1 MNKTISIN
9 LGGFFFHID
18 EDAYQ
23 KLSRYFDAVK
33 RSLSPDGRDEI
44 MKDIESRI
52 AELFQE
58 RLKNDK
64 QVVGLSEIEEVIS
77 IMGQPEDYKI
87 DDEKSTYQSSSSST
101 NFYYPS
107 KRLYRDKE
115 NGMLGGIAS
124 GIGHYLNIDA
134 LWIRILFIISPWIT
148 FGTSLVIYIILWILI
163 PEAKTTTQ
171 KLEMKGEP
179 INISNIEKKVKEGI
193 DEISEKIGSIDHQK
207 IANNAKNGAEQ
218 IGSILREILSS
229 FFNIFGKIIGAFL
242 VLISSFSLLGICIIG
257 IVMMFSSSMP
267 ENYILNHIQQTPFG
281 LETPLWSQGILFI
294 LVVGIPIF
302 FILILGLKLLINNL
316 KSIGNIAKYT
326 LLATWVIALGITI
339 SLGIN
344 EATQLAFEGKS
355 VQKEVIAIAPT
366 DTLKIKFKN
375 NDFYSKSIYR
385 DHDFKIT
392 QDEGDN
398 EIIYSN
404 NVSIEIKYTDEAN
417 PYILI
422 EKLANGKST
431 SQAKKRA
438 EKIKYNYKIEGN
450 TIILDNYLLTA
461 VENKFRGQEVEIY
474 LYLPK
479 GTIFQTDE
487 SYSNYDRSDYDFFDE
502 NEYDTKNPVYQ
513 VDSDKIKCLNCLES
527 ESNNDLSIEIET
539 DDTSAS
545 IYYDENGVLVKK
557 VVNKEENGVV
567 KSTEERITATKKVKL
582 DSIKKE
588 VINEMNNS
596 KKK

>member
-64 QVVGLSEIEEVIS
+64 QVVGLTEIEEVIS

-115 NGMLGGIAS
+115 NGMLGGVMA
-124 GIGHYLNIDA
+124 GLGHYLGIDT
-134 LWIRILFIISPWIT
+134 LWLRIIMVILFFG
-148 FGTSLVIYIILWILI
+148 FGTGLFVYIVLWILV
-163 PEAKTTTQ
+163 PEAVTTTQ

-179 INISNIEKKVKEGI
+179 ITISNIEKKVKEGFDDI
-193 DEISEKIGSIDHQK
+193 TSKFSNIDHEK
-207 IANNAKNGAEQ
+207 IANTAKSGATR
-218 IGSILREILSS
+218 IGSTIEEVITT
-229 FFNIFGKIIGAFL
+229 IFKVFAKIIGAFI
-242 VLISSFSLLGICIIG
+242 VFFSGMGLLAII
-257 IVMMFSSSMP
+257 ILSIIMIFSSTMP
-267 ENYILNHIQQTPFG
+267 DNYILNNIQTPIG
-281 LETPLWSQGILFI
+281 LETPLWAQGMLLLLGF
-294 LVVGIPIF
+294 GIPLF
-302 FILILGLKLLINNL
+302 FLLILGLKLIVNNL
-316 KSIGNIAKYT
+316 RSIGNYVKYS
-326 LLATWVIALGITI
+326 LLAVWLIAVGIII

-344 EATQLAFEGKS
+344 EASQLAFEGKS
-355 VQKEVIAIAPT
+355 VQKEVITIAPT

-375 NDFYSKSIYR
+375 NDFYSKSNYR
-385 DHDFKIT
+385 NHDFKIT

-404 NVSIEIKYTDEAN
+404 NVSIEVKYTDETT
-417 PYILI
+417 PYMLI

-438 EKIKYNYKIEGN
+438 EKIKYDYKIEGN

-487 SYSNYDRSDYDFFDE
+487 SFSNFDRSDYGFFDE
-502 NEYDTKNPVYQ
+502 NEYDTKNPVYR
-513 VDSDKIKCLNCLES
+513 VDADKVRCLNCLAE
-527 ESNNDLSIEIET
+527 ENRENNGIENE
-539 DDTSAS
+539 DSSAT
-545 IYYDENGVLVKK
+545 IYYDENGVL
-557 VVNKEENGVV
+557 
-567 KSTEERITATKKVKL
+567 
-582 DSIKKE
+582 IKKE
-588 VINEMNNS
+588 VKVNETDSS
-596 KKK
+596 KTKEIITIKTK

>member
-87 DDEKSTYQSSSSST
+87 DDEKTSYQSSSSSST

-115 NGMLGGIAS
+115 NGMIGGVMA
-124 GIGHYLNIDA
+124 GLGHYLGVDS
-134 LWIRILFIISPWIT
+134 LWLRILMVILFFG
-148 FGTSLVIYIILWILI
+148 FGTGLFVYIVLWILV
-163 PEAKTTTQ
+163 PEAITTTQ
-171 KLEMKGEP
+171 KLEMKGQP
-179 INISNIEKKVKEGI
+179 ITISNIEKKVKEGFDDI
-193 DEISEKIGSIDHQK
+193 TSKISSIDHEK
-207 IANNAKNGAEQ
+207 ITNTAKSGASR
-218 IGSILREILSS
+218 IGSSIEEVITT
-229 FFNIFGKIIGAFL
+229 IFKVFAKIIG
-242 VLISSFSLLGICIIG
+242 SFILFFSAIALLGIIITS
-257 IVMMFSSSMP
+257 IIMIFSSTMP
-267 ENYILNHIQQTPFG
+267 ENYILNHIQTPIG
-281 LETPLWSQGILFI
+281 LETPLWAQGILF
-294 LVVGIPIF
+294 LLGFGIPLF
-302 FILILGLKLLINNL
+302 FLFILGLKLMVNNL
-316 KSIGNIAKYT
+316 RSIGNYVKYS
-326 LLATWVIALGITI
+326 LLAVWIVAVGIII

-344 EATQLAFEGKS
+344 EASQLAFDGKS
-355 VQKEVIAIAPT
+355 VQKEVITIAPT

-385 DHDFKIT
+385 NHDFKIT

-404 NVSIEIKYTDEAN
+404 NVSIEIKETDAAA
-417 PYILI
+417 PYMLI

-438 EKIKYNYKIEGN
+438 EKIKYEYKIEGN

-487 SYSNYDRSDYDFFDE
+487 SFSNFDRSDYGFFDE
-502 NEYDTKNPVYQ
+502 NEYDTKNPVYR
-513 VDSDKIKCLNCLES
+513 VDADKVRCLNCLAE
-527 ESNNDLSIEIET
+527 ENRENNGIENE
-539 DDTSAS
+539 DSSAT
-545 IYYDENGVLVKK
+545 IYYDENGVL
-557 VVNKEENGVV
+557 
-567 KSTEERITATKKVKL
+567 
-582 DSIKKE
+582 IKKE
-588 VINEMNNS
+588 VKVNETDSS
-596 KKK
+596 KTKEIITIKTK

>member
-33 RSLSPDGRDEI
+33 RSLSADGRDEI

-64 QVVGLSEIEEVIS
+64 QVVGLTEIEEVIT

-115 NGMLGGIAS
+115 NGMLGGVMA
-124 GIGHYLNIDA
+124 GLGHYLGIDT
-134 LWIRILFIISPWIT
+134 LWLRIIMVILFFG
-148 FGTSLVIYIILWILI
+148 FGTGLFVYIVLWILV
-163 PEAKTTTQ
+163 PEAVTTTQ

-179 INISNIEKKVKEGI
+179 ITISNIEKKVKEGFDDITSKFSNI
-193 DEISEKIGSIDHQK
+193 DHEKITNSAKSGATKIGS
-207 IANNAKNGAEQ
+207 
-218 IGSILREILSS
+218 SIEEVITT
-229 FFNIFGKIIGAFL
+229 IFKVFAKIIGAFI
-242 VLISSFSLLGICIIG
+242 VFFSGIGLLGIIITS
-257 IVMMFSSSMP
+257 IIMIFSSTMP
-267 ENYILNHIQQTPFG
+267 DNYILNNIQTPIG
-281 LETPLWSQGILFI
+281 LETPLWAQGMLLLLGF
-294 LVVGIPIF
+294 GIPLF
-302 FILILGLKLLINNL
+302 FLLILGLKLMVNNL
-316 KSIGNIAKYT
+316 RSIGNYVKYS
-326 LLATWVIALGITI
+326 LLAVWLIAVGIII

-344 EATQLAFEGKS
+344 EASQLAFEGKS
-355 VQKEVIAIAPT
+355 VQKEVITIAPT

-375 NDFYSKSIYR
+375 NDFYSKSNYR
-385 DHDFKIT
+385 HHDFKIT

-404 NVSIEIKYTDEAN
+404 NVSIEIKYTDEAT
-417 PYILI
+417 PYMLI

-450 TIILDNYLLTA
+450 TIVLDNYLLTA

-502 NEYDTKNPVYQ
+502 SEYDTKNPVYR
-513 VDSDKIKCLNCLES
+513 VDSDKIKCLNCLAEENS
-527 ESNNDLSIEIET
+527 EST
-539 DDTSAS
+539 DSSST
-545 IYYDENGVLVKK
+545 IYYDDNGDL
-557 VVNKEENGVV
+557 
-567 KSTEERITATKKVKL
+567 
-582 DSIKKE
+582 IKKE
-588 VINEMNNS
+588 VKINETDS
-596 KKK
+596 TKTKEIITIKTK

>member
-58 RLKNDK
+58 RIQNEK
-64 QVVGLSEIEEVIS
+64 QVIGLAEIDTVIG

-87 DDEKSTYQSSSSST
+87 DDEKSTYQSSSSSST

-115 NGMLGGIAS
+115 NGMLGGVMA
-124 GIGHYLNIDA
+124 GLGHYLGIDT
-134 LWIRILFIISPWIT
+134 LWLRIIMVILFFG
-148 FGTSLVIYIILWILI
+148 FGTGLFVYIVLWILV
-163 PEAKTTTQ
+163 PEAVTTTQ

-179 INISNIEKKVKEGI
+179 ITISNIEKKVKEGFDDI
-193 DEISEKIGSIDHQK
+193 TSKFSNIDHEK
-207 IANNAKNGAEQ
+207 IANTAKSGATR
-218 IGSILREILSS
+218 IGSTIEEVITT
-229 FFNIFGKIIGAFL
+229 IFKVFAKIIGAFI
-242 VLISSFSLLGICIIG
+242 VFFSGMGLLAII
-257 IVMMFSSSMP
+257 ILSIIMIFSSTMP
-267 ENYILNHIQQTPFG
+267 DNYILNNIQTPIG
-281 LETPLWSQGILFI
+281 LETPLWAQGMLLLLGF
-294 LVVGIPIF
+294 GIPLF
-302 FILILGLKLLINNL
+302 FLLILGLKLIVNNL
-316 KSIGNIAKYT
+316 RSIGNYVKYS
-326 LLATWVIALGITI
+326 LLAVWLIAVGIII

-344 EATQLAFEGKS
+344 EASQLAFDGKS
-355 VQKEVIAIAPT
+355 VQKEVITIAPT

-375 NDFYSKSIYR
+375 NDFYSKSNYR
-385 DHDFKIT
+385 HHDFKIT

-404 NVSIEIKYTDEAN
+404 NVSIEIKYTDEAT
-417 PYILI
+417 PYMLI

-431 SQAKKRA
+431 LQAKKRA

-450 TIILDNYLLTA
+450 TIVFDNYLLTA

-502 NEYDTKNPVYQ
+502 NEYDTKNPVYR
-513 VDSDKIKCLNCLES
+513 VDSDKIRCLNCLES
-527 ESNNDLSIEIET
+527 DSNNDLSIEIET

-588 VINEMNNS
+588 VLNEINNS

>member
-33 RSLSPDGRDEI
+33 RSLSADGRDEI

-64 QVVGLSEIEEVIS
+64 QVVGLTEIEEVIS

-87 DDEKSTYQSSSSST
+87 DDEKSTYQSSSSSST

-115 NGMLGGIAS
+115 NGMLGGVMA
-124 GIGHYLNIDA
+124 GLGHYLGIDT
-134 LWIRILFIISPWIT
+134 LWLRIIMVILFFG
-148 FGTSLVIYIILWILI
+148 FGTGLFVYIVLWILV
-163 PEAKTTTQ
+163 PEAVTTTQ

-179 INISNIEKKVKEGI
+179 ITISNIEKKVKEGFDDI
-193 DEISEKIGSIDHQK
+193 TSKFSNIDHEK
-207 IANNAKNGAEQ
+207 IANTAKSGATR
-218 IGSILREILSS
+218 IGSTIEEVITT
-229 FFNIFGKIIGAFL
+229 IFKVFAKIIGAFI
-242 VLISSFSLLGICIIG
+242 VFFSGMGLLGIIITS
-257 IVMMFSSSMP
+257 IIMIFSSTMP
-267 ENYILNHIQQTPFG
+267 DNYILNNIQTPIG
-281 LETPLWSQGILFI
+281 LETPLWAQGMLLLLGF
-294 LVVGIPIF
+294 GIPLF
-302 FILILGLKLLINNL
+302 FLLILGLKLIVNNL
-316 KSIGNIAKYT
+316 RSIGNYVKYS
-326 LLATWVIALGITI
+326 LLAVWLIAVGIII

-344 EATQLAFEGKS
+344 EASQLAFDGKS

-375 NDFYSKSIYR
+375 NDFYSKSNYR
-385 DHDFKIT
+385 HHDFKIT

-404 NVSIEIKYTDEAN
+404 NVSIEIKYTDEAT
-417 PYILI
+417 PYMLI

-450 TIILDNYLLTA
+450 TIVLDNYLLTA

-502 NEYDTKNPVYQ
+502 SEYDTKNPVYQ
-513 VDSDKIKCLNCLES
+513 VDSDKIRCLNCLES

-582 DSIKKE
+582 DSIK
-588 VINEMNNS
+588 
-596 KKK
+596 

>member
-87 DDEKSTYQSSSSST
+87 DDEKTSYQSSSSSST

-115 NGMLGGIAS
+115 NGMIGGVMA
-124 GIGHYLNIDA
+124 GLGHYLGVDS
-134 LWIRILFIISPWIT
+134 LWLRILMVILFFG
-148 FGTSLVIYIILWILI
+148 FGTGLFVYIVLWILV
-163 PEAKTTTQ
+163 PEAITTTQ
-171 KLEMKGEP
+171 KLEMKGQP
-179 INISNIEKKVKEGI
+179 ITISNIEKKVKEGFDDI
-193 DEISEKIGSIDHQK
+193 TSKISSIDHEK
-207 IANNAKNGAEQ
+207 ITNSAKSGASR
-218 IGSILREILSS
+218 IGSSIEEVITT
-229 FFNIFGKIIGAFL
+229 IFKVFAKIIG
-242 VLISSFSLLGICIIG
+242 SFILFFSAIALLGIVITSIIM
-257 IVMMFSSSMP
+257 IFSSTMP
-267 ENYILNHIQQTPFG
+267 ENYILNHIQTPIG
-281 LETPLWSQGILFI
+281 LETPLWAQGILF
-294 LVVGIPIF
+294 LLGFGIPLF
-302 FILILGLKLLINNL
+302 FLFILGLKLMVNNL
-316 KSIGNIAKYT
+316 RSIGNYVKYS
-326 LLATWVIALGITI
+326 LLAVWIIAVGIII

-344 EATQLAFEGKS
+344 EASQLAFDGKS
-355 VQKEVIAIAPT
+355 VQKEVITIAPT

-385 DHDFKIT
+385 NHDFKIT

-404 NVSIEIKYTDEAN
+404 NVSIEIKETDAAA
-417 PYILI
+417 PYMLI

-438 EKIKYNYKIEGN
+438 EKIKYEYKIEGN

-487 SYSNYDRSDYDFFDE
+487 SFSNFDRSDYGFFDE
-502 NEYDTKNPVYQ
+502 NEYDTKNPVYR
-513 VDSDKIKCLNCLES
+513 VDADKVRCLNCLAE
-527 ESNNDLSIEIET
+527 ENRENNGIENE
-539 DDTSAS
+539 DSSAT
-545 IYYDENGVLVKK
+545 IYYDENGVL
-557 VVNKEENGVV
+557 
-567 KSTEERITATKKVKL
+567 
-582 DSIKKE
+582 IKKE
-588 VINEMNNS
+588 VKVNETDSS
-596 KKK
+596 KTKEIITIKTK

>member
-9 LGGFFFHID
+9 LGGYFFHID

-87 DDEKSTYQSSSSST
+87 DDEKTSYQSSSTSST

-115 NGMLGGIAS
+115 NGMIGGVMA
-124 GIGHYLNIDA
+124 GLGHYLGIDS
-134 LWIRILFIISPWIT
+134 LWLRILMVILFFG
-148 FGTSLVIYIILWILI
+148 FGTGLFVYIVLWILV
-163 PEAKTTTQ
+163 PEAVTTTQ
-171 KLEMKGEP
+171 KLEMKGQP
-179 INISNIEKKVKEGI
+179 ITISNIEKKVKEGFDDI
-193 DEISEKIGSIDHQK
+193 TSKISSIDHEK
-207 IANNAKNGAEQ
+207 ITNSAKSGASR
-218 IGSILREILSS
+218 IGSSIEEVITT
-229 FFNIFGKIIGAFL
+229 IFKVFAKIIG
-242 VLISSFSLLGICIIG
+242 SFILFFSAIALLGVIITS
-257 IVMMFSSSMP
+257 IIMIFSSTMP
-267 ENYILNHIQQTPFG
+267 ENYILNHIQTPIG
-281 LETPLWSQGILFI
+281 LETPLWAQGILF
-294 LVVGIPIF
+294 LLGFGIPLF
-302 FILILGLKLLINNL
+302 FLFILGLKLMVNNL
-316 KSIGNIAKYT
+316 RSIGNYVKYS
-326 LLATWVIALGITI
+326 LLAVWIIAIGIII

-355 VQKEVIAIAPT
+355 VQKEVIVIAPT

-375 NDFYSKSIYR
+375 NDFYSKSNYR
-385 DHDFKIT
+385 NHDFKIT

-404 NVSIEIKYTDEAN
+404 NVSIEVKYTDETT
-417 PYILI
+417 PYMLI

-438 EKIKYNYKIEGN
+438 EKIKYEYKIEGN

-487 SYSNYDRSDYDFFDE
+487 SFNNFDSSRYEFFNIDE
-502 NEYDTKNPVYQ
+502 YNTKNPVFR
-513 VDSDKIKCLNCLES
+513 VDADKVRCLNCLAE
-527 ESNNDLSIEIET
+527 ENRENNEIENG
-539 DDTSAS
+539 DSSAT
-545 IYYDENGVLVKK
+545 IYYDDNGVL
-557 VVNKEENGVV
+557 
-567 KSTEERITATKKVKL
+567 
-582 DSIKKE
+582 IKKE
-588 VINEMNNS
+588 VKVNS
-596 KKK
+596 SDSSKTKEIITIKAK

>member
-64 QVVGLSEIEEVIS
+64 QVVGLTEIEEVIS

-115 NGMLGGIAS
+115 NGMLGGVMA
-124 GIGHYLNIDA
+124 GLGHYLGIDA
-134 LWIRILFIISPWIT
+134 LWLRIIMVILFFG
-148 FGTSLVIYIILWILI
+148 FGTGLFVYIVLWII
-163 PEAKTTTQ
+163 VPEAITTTQ

-179 INISNIEKKVKEGI
+179 ITISNIEKKVKEGFDDITSKFSNI
-193 DEISEKIGSIDHQK
+193 DHEKIANSAKSGVTKIGSTIEEVIK
-207 IANNAKNGAEQ
+207 T
-218 IGSILREILSS
+218 
-229 FFNIFGKIIGAFL
+229 IFKVFSKIIGAF
-242 VLISSFSLLGICIIG
+242 IIFFSGISLLAILIASIIFL
-257 IVMMFSSSMP
+257 FSSTMP
-267 ENYILNHIQQTPFG
+267 DNYILNHIDTPIG
-281 LETPLWSQGILFI
+281 LETPLWAQGFLLLLGF
-294 LVVGIPIF
+294 GIPLF
-302 FILILGLKLLINNL
+302 FLLILGLKLMVNNL
-316 KSIGNIAKYT
+316 RSIGNYVKYS
-326 LLATWVIALGITI
+326 LLAVWLIAVGIII

-344 EATQLAFEGKS
+344 EAAQLAFEGKS
-355 VQKEVIAIAPT
+355 IQKEVIAIAQT

-375 NDFYSKSIYR
+375 NDFYSKNLIKR
-385 DHDFKIT
+385 DFKIT
-392 QDEGDN
+392 QDEADN
-398 EIIYSN
+398 ETIYSN
-404 NVSIEIKYTDEAN
+404 NVSIEIKYTDEA
-417 PYILI
+417 ISHMVI
-422 EKLANGKST
+422 EKLAKGKST

-450 TIILDNYLLTA
+450 TIVLDNYLLTA
-461 VENKFRGQEVEIY
+461 VENKFRGQEVVIY

-479 GTIFQTDE
+479 GTIFQTEE
-487 SYSNYDRSDYDFFDE
+487 SYSNYDRSDYDFFDT

-513 VDSDKIKCLNCLES
+513 VDSDKIRCLNCLES
-527 ESNNDLSIEIET
+527 ESNDELSIEIET

-557 VVNKEENGVV
+557 VVNKDGNGIV
-567 KSTEERITATKKVKL
+567 KSTEERVTSSKQVKL

-588 VINEMNNS
+588 VFNEINNS

>member
-87 DDEKSTYQSSSSST
+87 DDEKTSYQSSSSSST

-115 NGMLGGIAS
+115 NGMIGGVMA
-124 GIGHYLNIDA
+124 GLGHYLGVDS
-134 LWIRILFIISPWIT
+134 LWLRILMVILFFG
-148 FGTSLVIYIILWILI
+148 FGTGLFVYIVLWILV
-163 PEAKTTTQ
+163 PEAITTTQ
-171 KLEMKGEP
+171 KLEMKGQP
-179 INISNIEKKVKEGI
+179 ITISNIEKKVKEGFDDI
-193 DEISEKIGSIDHQK
+193 TSKISSIDHEK
-207 IANNAKNGAEQ
+207 ITNSAKSGASR
-218 IGSILREILSS
+218 IGSSIEEVITT
-229 FFNIFGKIIGAFL
+229 IFKVFAKIIG
-242 VLISSFSLLGICIIG
+242 SFILFFSAIALLGIVITSIIM
-257 IVMMFSSSMP
+257 IFSSTMP
-267 ENYILNHIQQTPFG
+267 ENYILNHIQTPIG
-281 LETPLWSQGILFI
+281 LETPLWAQGILF
-294 LVVGIPIF
+294 LLGFGIPLF
-302 FILILGLKLLINNL
+302 FLFILGLKLMVNNL
-316 KSIGNIAKYT
+316 RSIGNYVKYS
-326 LLATWVIALGITI
+326 LLAVWIVAVGIII

-344 EATQLAFEGKS
+344 EASQLAFDGKS
-355 VQKEVIAIAPT
+355 VQKEVITIAPT

-385 DHDFKIT
+385 NHDFKIT

-404 NVSIEIKYTDEAN
+404 NVSIEIKETDAAA
-417 PYILI
+417 PYMLI

-438 EKIKYNYKIEGN
+438 EKIKYEYKIEGN

-487 SYSNYDRSDYDFFDE
+487 SFSNFDRSDYGFFDE
-502 NEYDTKNPVYQ
+502 NEYDTKNPVYR
-513 VDSDKIKCLNCLES
+513 VDADKVRCLNCLAE
-527 ESNNDLSIEIET
+527 ENRENNGIENE
-539 DDTSAS
+539 DSSAT
-545 IYYDENGVLVKK
+545 IYYDENGVL
-557 VVNKEENGVV
+557 
-567 KSTEERITATKKVKL
+567 
-582 DSIKKE
+582 IKKE
-588 VINEMNNS
+588 VKVNETDSS
-596 KKK
+596 KTKEIITIKTK

>member
-33 RSLSPDGRDEI
+33 RSLSADGRDEI

-64 QVVGLSEIEEVIS
+64 QVVGLTEIEEVIS

-115 NGMLGGIAS
+115 NGMLGGVMA
-124 GIGHYLNIDA
+124 GLGHYLGIDT
-134 LWIRILFIISPWIT
+134 LWLRIIMVILFFG
-148 FGTSLVIYIILWILI
+148 FGTGLFVYIVLWILV
-163 PEAKTTTQ
+163 PEAVTTTQ

-179 INISNIEKKVKEGI
+179 ITISNIEKKVKEGFDDI
-193 DEISEKIGSIDHQK
+193 TSKFSNIDHEK
-207 IANNAKNGAEQ
+207 IANTAKSGATR
-218 IGSILREILSS
+218 IGSTIEEVITT
-229 FFNIFGKIIGAFL
+229 IFKVFAKIIGTFI
-242 VLISSFSLLGICIIG
+242 VFISGFTLLFVVIIS
-257 IVMMFSSSMP
+257 IIMLFSSTMP
-267 ENYILNHIQQTPFG
+267 EHYILNNIQTPIG
-281 LETPLWSQGILFI
+281 LETPLWAQGL
-294 LVVGIPIF
+294 LLLLGAGIPLF
-302 FILILGLKLLINNL
+302 FFLILGLKLIVNNL
-316 KSIGNIAKYT
+316 KSLGNYLKYS
-326 LLATWVIALGITI
+326 LLAVWIIIIGIIASII
-339 SLGIN
+339 IN
-344 EATQLAFEGKS
+344 EASQLAFDGKS
-355 VQKEVIAIAPT
+355 VQKEMIAIAPT

-375 NDFYSKSIYR
+375 NDFYSKNNYR
-385 DHDFKIT
+385 HHDFKIT

-404 NVSIEIKYTDEAN
+404 NVSIEIKYTDEAT
-417 PYILI
+417 PYMLI

-450 TIILDNYLLTA
+450 TIVLDNYLLTA

-513 VDSDKIKCLNCLES
+513 VDSDKIRCLNCLES
-527 ESNNDLSIEIET
+527 ESNDELSIKIET

-567 KSTEERITATKKVKL
+567 KSTEEKITATKKVKL

-588 VINEMNNS
+588 VINEINNS
-596 KKK
+596 KK

>member
-58 RLKNDK
+58 RIQNEK
-64 QVVGLSEIEEVIS
+64 QVIGLVEIDTVIG

-87 DDEKSTYQSSSSST
+87 DDEKSTYQSSSSSST

-115 NGMLGGIAS
+115 NGMLGGVMA
-124 GIGHYLNIDA
+124 GLGHYLGIDT
-134 LWIRILFIISPWIT
+134 LWLRIIMVILFFG
-148 FGTSLVIYIILWILI
+148 FGTGLFVYIVLWILV
-163 PEAKTTTQ
+163 PEAVTTTQ

-179 INISNIEKKVKEGI
+179 ITISNIEKKVKEGFDDI
-193 DEISEKIGSIDHQK
+193 TSKFSNIDHEK
-207 IANNAKNGAEQ
+207 IANTAKSGATR
-218 IGSILREILSS
+218 IGSTIEEVITT
-229 FFNIFGKIIGAFL
+229 IFKVFAKIIGAFI
-242 VLISSFSLLGICIIG
+242 VFFSGMGLLAII
-257 IVMMFSSSMP
+257 ITSIIMIFSSTMP
-267 ENYILNHIQQTPFG
+267 DNYILNNIQTPIG
-281 LETPLWSQGILFI
+281 LETPLWAQGMLLLLGF
-294 LVVGIPIF
+294 GIPLF
-302 FILILGLKLLINNL
+302 FLLILGLKLIVNNL
-316 KSIGNIAKYT
+316 RSIGNYVKYS
-326 LLATWVIALGITI
+326 LLAVWLIAVGIII

-344 EATQLAFEGKS
+344 EASQLAFEGKS

-375 NDFYSKSIYR
+375 NDFYSKSNYR
-385 DHDFKIT
+385 NHDFKIT

-404 NVSIEIKYTDEAN
+404 NVSIEIKYTDEAT
-417 PYILI
+417 PYMLI

-450 TIILDNYLLTA
+450 TIVLDNYLLTA

-502 NEYDTKNPVYQ
+502 NEYDTKNPVYR
-513 VDSDKIKCLNCLES
+513 VDSDKIRCLNCLES
-527 ESNNDLSIEIET
+527 DSNNDLSIEIET

-588 VINEMNNS
+588 VLNEINNS

>member
-58 RLKNDK
+58 RIQNEK
-64 QVVGLSEIEEVIS
+64 QVIGLVEIDTVIG

-87 DDEKSTYQSSSSST
+87 DDEKSTYQSSSSSST

-115 NGMLGGIAS
+115 NGMLGGVMA
-124 GIGHYLNIDA
+124 GLGHYLGIDT
-134 LWIRILFIISPWIT
+134 LWLRIIMVILFFG
-148 FGTSLVIYIILWILI
+148 FGTGLFVYIVLWILV
-163 PEAKTTTQ
+163 PEAVTTTQ

-179 INISNIEKKVKEGI
+179 ITISNIEKKVKEGFDDI
-193 DEISEKIGSIDHQK
+193 TSKFSNIDHEK
-207 IANNAKNGAEQ
+207 IANTAKSGATR
-218 IGSILREILSS
+218 IGSTIEEVITT
-229 FFNIFGKIIGAFL
+229 IFKVFAKIIGAFI
-242 VLISSFSLLGICIIG
+242 VFFSGIGLLAII
-257 IVMMFSSSMP
+257 ITSIIMIFSSTMP
-267 ENYILNHIQQTPFG
+267 DNYILNNIQTPIG
-281 LETPLWSQGILFI
+281 LETPLWAQGMLLLLGF
-294 LVVGIPIF
+294 GIPLF
-302 FILILGLKLLINNL
+302 FLLILGLKLMVNNL
-316 KSIGNIAKYT
+316 RSIGNYVKYS
-326 LLATWVIALGITI
+326 LLAVWLIAVGIII

-344 EATQLAFEGKS
+344 EASQLAFEGKS
-355 VQKEVIAIAPT
+355 VQKEMITIAPT

-375 NDFYSKSIYR
+375 NDFYSKSNYR
-385 DHDFKIT
+385 NHDFKIT

-404 NVSIEIKYTDEAN
+404 NISIEIKYTDEAT
-417 PYILI
+417 PYMLI

-450 TIILDNYLLTA
+450 TIVLDNYLLTA

-502 NEYDTKNPVYQ
+502 NEYDTKNPVYR
-513 VDSDKIKCLNCLES
+513 VDSDKIRCLNCLES

-557 VVNKEENGVV
+557 VINKEENGLV

-588 VINEMNNS
+588 VLNEINNS

>member
-87 DDEKSTYQSSSSST
+87 DDEKTSYQSSSSSST

-115 NGMLGGIAS
+115 NGMIGGVMA
-124 GIGHYLNIDA
+124 GLGHYLGVDS
-134 LWIRILFIISPWIT
+134 LWLRILMVILFFG
-148 FGTSLVIYIILWILI
+148 FGTGLFVYIVLWILV
-163 PEAKTTTQ
+163 PEAITTTQ
-171 KLEMKGEP
+171 KLEMKGQP
-179 INISNIEKKVKEGI
+179 ITISNIEKKVKEGFDDI
-193 DEISEKIGSIDHQK
+193 TSKISSIDHEK
-207 IANNAKNGAEQ
+207 ITNTAKSGASR
-218 IGSILREILSS
+218 IGSSIEEVITT
-229 FFNIFGKIIGAFL
+229 IFKVFAKIIG
-242 VLISSFSLLGICIIG
+242 SFILFFSAIALLGIVITSIIM
-257 IVMMFSSSMP
+257 IFSSTMP
-267 ENYILNHIQQTPFG
+267 ENYILNHIQTPIG
-281 LETPLWSQGILFI
+281 LETPLWAQGILF
-294 LVVGIPIF
+294 LLGFGIPLF
-302 FILILGLKLLINNL
+302 FLFILGLKLMVNNL
-316 KSIGNIAKYT
+316 RSIGNYIKYS
-326 LLATWVIALGITI
+326 LLAVWIVAVGIII

-344 EATQLAFEGKS
+344 EASQLAFDGKS

-385 DHDFKIT
+385 NHDFKIT

-404 NVSIEIKYTDEAN
+404 NVSIEIKETDAAA
-417 PYILI
+417 PYMLI

-438 EKIKYNYKIEGN
+438 EKIKYEYKIEGN

-487 SYSNYDRSDYDFFDE
+487 SFSNFDRSDYGFFDE
-502 NEYDTKNPVYQ
+502 NEYDTKNPVYR
-513 VDSDKIKCLNCLES
+513 VDADKVRCLNCLAE
-527 ESNNDLSIEIET
+527 ENRENNGIENE
-539 DDTSAS
+539 DSSAT
-545 IYYDENGVLVKK
+545 IYYDENGVL
-557 VVNKEENGVV
+557 
-567 KSTEERITATKKVKL
+567 
-582 DSIKKE
+582 IKKE
-588 VINEMNNS
+588 VKVNETDSS
-596 KKK
+596 KTKEIITIKTK

>member
-87 DDEKSTYQSSSSST
+87 DDEKTSYQSSSSSST

-115 NGMLGGIAS
+115 NGMIGGVMA
-124 GIGHYLNIDA
+124 GLGHYLGVDS
-134 LWIRILFIISPWIT
+134 LWLRILMVILFFG
-148 FGTSLVIYIILWILI
+148 FGTGLFVYIVLWILV
-163 PEAKTTTQ
+163 PEAITTTQ
-171 KLEMKGEP
+171 KLEMKGQP
-179 INISNIEKKVKEGI
+179 ITISNIEKKVKEGFDDI
-193 DEISEKIGSIDHQK
+193 TSKISSIDHEK
-207 IANNAKNGAEQ
+207 ITNSAKSGASR
-218 IGSILREILSS
+218 IGSSIEEVITT
-229 FFNIFGKIIGAFL
+229 IFKVFAKIIG
-242 VLISSFSLLGICIIG
+242 SFILFFSAIALLGIVITSIIM
-257 IVMMFSSSMP
+257 IFSSTMP
-267 ENYILNHIQQTPFG
+267 ENYILNHIQTPIG
-281 LETPLWSQGILFI
+281 LETPLWAQGILF
-294 LVVGIPIF
+294 LLGFGIPLF
-302 FILILGLKLLINNL
+302 FLFILGLKLMVNNL
-316 KSIGNIAKYT
+316 RSIGNYVKYS
-326 LLATWVIALGITI
+326 LLAVWIVAVGIII

-344 EATQLAFEGKS
+344 EASQLAFDGKS
-355 VQKEVIAIAPT
+355 VQKEVITIAPT

-385 DHDFKIT
+385 NHDFKIT

-404 NVSIEIKYTDEAN
+404 NVSIEIKETDAAA
-417 PYILI
+417 PYMLI

-438 EKIKYNYKIEGN
+438 EKIKYEYKIEGN

-487 SYSNYDRSDYDFFDE
+487 SFSNFDRSDYGFFDE
-502 NEYDTKNPVYQ
+502 NEYDTKNPVYR
-513 VDSDKIKCLNCLES
+513 VDADKVRCLNCLAE
-527 ESNNDLSIEIET
+527 ENRENNGIENE
-539 DDTSAS
+539 DSSAT
-545 IYYDENGVLVKK
+545 IYYDDNGVL
-557 VVNKEENGVV
+557 
-567 KSTEERITATKKVKL
+567 
-582 DSIKKE
+582 IKKE
-588 VINEMNNS
+588 VKVNETDSS
-596 KKK
+596 KTKEIITIKTK

>member
-33 RSLSPDGRDEI
+33 RSLSADGRDEI

-58 RLKNDK
+58 RLKSDK
-64 QVVGLSEIEEVIS
+64 QVVGLTEIEEVIS

-87 DDEKSTYQSSSSST
+87 DDEKTSYQSSSSST

-115 NGMLGGIAS
+115 NGMLGGVMA
-124 GIGHYLNIDA
+124 GLGHYLGIDT
-134 LWIRILFIISPWIT
+134 LWLRIIMVILFFG
-148 FGTSLVIYIILWILI
+148 FGTGLFVYIVLWILV
-163 PEAKTTTQ
+163 PEAITTTQ

-179 INISNIEKKVKEGI
+179 ITISNIEKKVKEGFDDITSKFSNI
-193 DEISEKIGSIDHQK
+193 DHEKIANSAKSGVTKIGSTIEEVIK
-207 IANNAKNGAEQ
+207 T
-218 IGSILREILSS
+218 
-229 FFNIFGKIIGAFL
+229 IFKVFSKIIGAF
-242 VLISSFSLLGICIIG
+242 IIFFSGISLLAILIASIIFL
-257 IVMMFSSSMP
+257 FSSTMP
-267 ENYILNHIQQTPFG
+267 DNYILNHIDTPIG
-281 LETPLWSQGILFI
+281 LETPLWAQGFLLL
-294 LVVGIPIF
+294 LVLGIPLF
-302 FILILGLKLLINNL
+302 FLLILGLKLMVNNL
-316 KSIGNIAKYT
+316 RSIGNYVKYS
-326 LLATWVIALGITI
+326 LLAVWLIAVGIII

-344 EATQLAFEGKS
+344 EAAQLAFEGKS
-355 VQKEVIAIAPT
+355 IQKEVIAIAPT

-375 NDFYSKSIYR
+375 NDFYSKSIHR

-404 NVSIEIKYTDEAN
+404 NVSIEIKYTDEAT
-417 PYILI
+417 PYMLI

-450 TIILDNYLLTA
+450 TIVLDNYLLTA

-479 GTIFQTDE
+479 GTRFQTDE

-502 NEYDTKNPVYQ
+502 NEFDTKNPVFQ
-513 VDSDKIKCLNCLES
+513 VDSDKIKCLNCSES
-527 ESNNDLSIEIET
+527 ESNNDLSMKV
-539 DDTSAS
+539 DTGDNSAT

-557 VVNKEENGVV
+557 VINIEEKGLVNREGGK
-567 KSTEERITATKKVKL
+567 IKVKL
-582 DSIKKE
+582 DSVKEQIIKE
-588 VINEMNNS
+588 INNS
-596 KKK
+596 KK

>member
-33 RSLSPDGRDEI
+33 RSLSADGRDEI

-58 RLKNDK
+58 RLKSDK
-64 QVVGLSEIEEVIS
+64 QVVGLTEIEEVIS

-87 DDEKSTYQSSSSST
+87 DDEKSTYQSSSSSST

-115 NGMLGGIAS
+115 NGMLGGVMA
-124 GIGHYLNIDA
+124 GLGHYLGMDA
-134 LWIRILFIISPWIT
+134 LWLRIIMVILFFG
-148 FGTSLVIYIILWILI
+148 FGTGLFVYIVLWILV
-163 PEAKTTTQ
+163 PEAVTTTQ

-179 INISNIEKKVKEGI
+179 ITISNIEKKVKEGFDDI
-193 DEISEKIGSIDHQK
+193 TSKFSNIDHEK
-207 IANNAKNGAEQ
+207 IANTAKSGATR
-218 IGSILREILSS
+218 IGSTIEEVITT
-229 FFNIFGKIIGAFL
+229 IFKVFAKIIGAFI
-242 VLISSFSLLGICIIG
+242 VFFSGIGLLAII
-257 IVMMFSSSMP
+257 ITSIIMIFSSTMP
-267 ENYILNHIQQTPFG
+267 DNYILNNIQTPIG
-281 LETPLWSQGILFI
+281 LETPLWAQGMLLLLGF
-294 LVVGIPIF
+294 GIPLF
-302 FILILGLKLLINNL
+302 FLLILGLKLMVNNL
-316 KSIGNIAKYT
+316 RSIGNYVKYS
-326 LLATWVIALGITI
+326 LLAVWLIAVGIII

-344 EATQLAFEGKS
+344 EASQLAFDGKS

-375 NDFYSKSIYR
+375 NDFYSKNNYR
-385 DHDFKIT
+385 HHDFKIT

-404 NVSIEIKYTDEAN
+404 NVSIEIKYTDEVT
-417 PYILI
+417 PYMLI

-450 TIILDNYLLTA
+450 TIVLDNYLLTA

-487 SYSNYDRSDYDFFDE
+487 TYSNYDRSDYDFFDE
-502 NEYDTKNPVYQ
+502 NEYDTKNPVYR
-513 VDSDKIKCLNCLES
+513 VDSDKIRCLNCLES

-567 KSTEERITATKKVKL
+567 KSTEERIAATKKVKL
-582 DSIKKE
+582 DSVKKE
-588 VINEMNNS
+588 VINEINNS
-596 KKK
+596 KK

>member
-33 RSLSPDGRDEI
+33 RSLSADGRDEI

-58 RLKNDK
+58 RIQNEK
-64 QVVGLSEIEEVIS
+64 QVIGLVEIDTVIG

-87 DDEKSTYQSSSSST
+87 DDEKSTYQSSSSSST

-115 NGMLGGIAS
+115 NGMLGGVMA
-124 GIGHYLNIDA
+124 GLGHYLGIDT
-134 LWIRILFIISPWIT
+134 LWLRIIMVILFFG
-148 FGTSLVIYIILWILI
+148 FGTGLFVYIVLWILV
-163 PEAKTTTQ
+163 PEAVTTTQ

-179 INISNIEKKVKEGI
+179 ITISNIEKKVKEGFDDI
-193 DEISEKIGSIDHQK
+193 TSKFSNIDHEK
-207 IANNAKNGAEQ
+207 IANTAKSGATR
-218 IGSILREILSS
+218 IGSTIEEVITT
-229 FFNIFGKIIGAFL
+229 IFKVFAKIIGAFI
-242 VLISSFSLLGICIIG
+242 VFFSGIGLLAII
-257 IVMMFSSSMP
+257 ITSIIMIFSSTMP
-267 ENYILNHIQQTPFG
+267 DNYILNNIQTPIG
-281 LETPLWSQGILFI
+281 LETPLWAQGMLLLLGF
-294 LVVGIPIF
+294 GIPLF
-302 FILILGLKLLINNL
+302 FLLILGLKLIVNNL
-316 KSIGNIAKYT
+316 RSIGNYVKYS
-326 LLATWVIALGITI
+326 LLAVWLIAVGIII

-344 EATQLAFEGKS
+344 EASQLAFEGKS
-355 VQKEVIAIAPT
+355 VQKEVITIAPT

-375 NDFYSKSIYR
+375 NDFYSKSNYR
-385 DHDFKIT
+385 NHDFKIT

-404 NVSIEIKYTDEAN
+404 NVSIEIKYTDEAT
-417 PYILI
+417 PYMLI

-450 TIILDNYLLTA
+450 TIVLDNYLLTA

-502 NEYDTKNPVYQ
+502 NEYDTKNPVYR
-513 VDSDKIKCLNCLES
+513 VDSDKIRCLNCLES
-527 ESNNDLSIEIET
+527 DSNNDLSIEIET

-557 VVNKEENGVV
+557 VINKEENGLV

-588 VINEMNNS
+588 VLNEINNS

>member
-33 RSLSPDGRDEI
+33 RSLSADGRDEI

-58 RLKNDK
+58 RLKNEK
-64 QVVGLSEIEEVIS
+64 QVVGLTEIEEVIS

-115 NGMLGGIAS
+115 NGMLGGVMA
-124 GIGHYLNIDA
+124 GLGHYLGIDT
-134 LWIRILFIISPWIT
+134 LWLRIIMVILFFG
-148 FGTSLVIYIILWILI
+148 FGTGLFVYIVLWILV
-163 PEAKTTTQ
+163 PEAVTTTQ

-179 INISNIEKKVKEGI
+179 ITISNIEKKVKEGFDDI
-193 DEISEKIGSIDHQK
+193 TSKFSNIDHEK
-207 IANNAKNGAEQ
+207 IANTAKSGATR
-218 IGSILREILSS
+218 IGSTIEEVITT
-229 FFNIFGKIIGAFL
+229 IFKVFAKIIGAFI
-242 VLISSFSLLGICIIG
+242 VFFSGIGLLAII
-257 IVMMFSSSMP
+257 ITSIIMIFSSTMP
-267 ENYILNHIQQTPFG
+267 DNYILNNIQTPIG
-281 LETPLWSQGILFI
+281 LETPLWAQGL
-294 LVVGIPIF
+294 LLLLGAGIPLF
-302 FILILGLKLLINNL
+302 FFLILGLKLIVNNL
-316 KSIGNIAKYT
+316 RSLGNYIKYS
-326 LLATWVIALGITI
+326 LLAVWLIAVGIII

-344 EATQLAFEGKS
+344 EASQLAFEGKS

-375 NDFYSKSIYR
+375 NDFYSKSNYR
-385 DHDFKIT
+385 HHDFKIT
-392 QDEGDN
+392 QDEADN

-404 NVSIEIKYTDEAN
+404 NVSIEIKYTDEAT
-417 PYILI
+417 PYMLI

-450 TIILDNYLLTA
+450 TIVLDNYLLTA

-502 NEYDTKNPVYQ
+502 NEYDTKNPVFQ
-513 VDSDKIKCLNCLES
+513 VDSDKIRCLNCLES

-545 IYYDENGVLVKK
+545 IYYDENGILVKK
-557 VVNKEENGVV
+557 VINKDENGVI
-567 KSTEERITATKKVKL
+567 KSTEERITSTKQVKL

-588 VINEMNNS
+588 VINEINNS
-596 KKK
+596 KK

>member
-33 RSLSPDGRDEI
+33 RSLSADGRDEI

-64 QVVGLSEIEEVIS
+64 QVVGLTEIEEVIS

-87 DDEKSTYQSSSSST
+87 DDEKSTYQSSSSSST

-115 NGMLGGIAS
+115 NGMLGGVMA
-124 GIGHYLNIDA
+124 GLGHYLGIDT
-134 LWIRILFIISPWIT
+134 LWLRIIMVILFFG
-148 FGTSLVIYIILWILI
+148 FGTGLFVYIVLWILV
-163 PEAKTTTQ
+163 PEAVTTTQ

-179 INISNIEKKVKEGI
+179 ITISNIEKKVKEGFDDITSKFSNI
-193 DEISEKIGSIDHQK
+193 DHEKIAST
-207 IANNAKNGAEQ
+207 AKSGATR
-218 IGSILREILSS
+218 IGSTIEEVITT
-229 FFNIFGKIIGAFL
+229 IFKVFAKIIGAFI
-242 VLISSFSLLGICIIG
+242 VFFSGIGLLGIIITS
-257 IVMMFSSSMP
+257 IIMIFSSTMP
-267 ENYILNHIQQTPFG
+267 DNYILNNIQTPIG
-281 LETPLWSQGILFI
+281 LETPLWAQGMLLLLGF
-294 LVVGIPIF
+294 GIPLF
-302 FILILGLKLLINNL
+302 FLLILGLKLMVNNL
-316 KSIGNIAKYT
+316 RSIGNYVKYS
-326 LLATWVIALGITI
+326 LLAVWLIAVGIII
-339 SLGIN
+339 SLVIN
-344 EATQLAFEGKS
+344 EASQLAFDGKS
-355 VQKEVIAIAPT
+355 VQKEMIAIAPT

-375 NDFYSKSIYR
+375 NDFYSKSNYR
-385 DHDFKIT
+385 HHDFKIT

-404 NVSIEIKYTDEAN
+404 NVSIEVKYTDEAT
-417 PYILI
+417 PYMLI

-450 TIILDNYLLTA
+450 TIVLDNYLLTA

-513 VDSDKIKCLNCLES
+513 VDSDKIRCLNCLES

-588 VINEMNNS
+588 VINEINNS
-596 KKK
+596 KK

>member
-115 NGMLGGIAS
+115 NGMLGGVMA
-124 GIGHYLNIDA
+124 GLGHYLGIDT
-134 LWIRILFIISPWIT
+134 LWLRIIMVILFFG
-148 FGTSLVIYIILWILI
+148 FGTGLFVYIVLWILV
-163 PEAKTTTQ
+163 PEAVTTTQ

-179 INISNIEKKVKEGI
+179 ITISNIEKKVKEGFDDI
-193 DEISEKIGSIDHQK
+193 TSKFSNIDHEK
-207 IANNAKNGAEQ
+207 IANTAKSGATR
-218 IGSILREILSS
+218 IGSTIEEVITT
-229 FFNIFGKIIGAFL
+229 IFKVFAKIIGAFI
-242 VLISSFSLLGICIIG
+242 VFFSGIGLIG
-257 IVMMFSSSMP
+257 IIITSIIMIFSSTMP
-267 ENYILNHIQQTPFG
+267 DNYILNNIQTPIG
-281 LETPLWSQGILFI
+281 LETPLWAQGMLLLLGF
-294 LVVGIPIF
+294 GIPLF
-302 FILILGLKLLINNL
+302 FLLILGLKLIVNNL
-316 KSIGNIAKYT
+316 RSIGNYVKYS
-326 LLATWVIALGITI
+326 LLAVWLIAVGIII

-344 EATQLAFEGKS
+344 EASQLAFEGKS
-355 VQKEVIAIAPT
+355 VQKEVIAIAPN

-513 VDSDKIKCLNCLES
+513 VDSDKIRCLNCLES

>member
-33 RSLSPDGRDEI
+33 RSLSADGRDEI

-64 QVVGLSEIEEVIS
+64 QVVGLTEIEEVIS

-87 DDEKSTYQSSSSST
+87 DDEKSTYQSSSSSST

-115 NGMLGGIAS
+115 NGMLGGVMA
-124 GIGHYLNIDA
+124 GLGHYLGIDT
-134 LWIRILFIISPWIT
+134 LWLRIIMVILFFG
-148 FGTSLVIYIILWILI
+148 FGTGLFVYIVLWILV
-163 PEAKTTTQ
+163 PEAVTTTQ

-179 INISNIEKKVKEGI
+179 ITISNIEKKVKEGFDDI
-193 DEISEKIGSIDHQK
+193 TSKFSNINHEK
-207 IANNAKNGAEQ
+207 IANTAKSGATR
-218 IGSILREILSS
+218 IGSTIEEVITT
-229 FFNIFGKIIGAFL
+229 IFKVFAKIIGAFI
-242 VLISSFSLLGICIIG
+242 VFFSGIGLLGIIITS
-257 IVMMFSSSMP
+257 IIMIFSSTMP
-267 ENYILNHIQQTPFG
+267 DNYILNNIQTPIG
-281 LETPLWSQGILFI
+281 LETPLWAQGMLLLLGF
-294 LVVGIPIF
+294 GIPLF
-302 FILILGLKLLINNL
+302 FLLILGLKLIVNNL
-316 KSIGNIAKYT
+316 RSIGNYVKYS
-326 LLATWVIALGITI
+326 LLAVWLIAVGIII

-344 EATQLAFEGKS
+344 EASQLAFDGKS

-375 NDFYSKSIYR
+375 NDFYSKSNYR
-385 DHDFKIT
+385 HHDFKIT

-404 NVSIEIKYTDEAN
+404 NVSIEIKYTDEVT
-417 PYILI
+417 PYMLI

-450 TIILDNYLLTA
+450 NIVLDNYLLTA

-502 NEYDTKNPVYQ
+502 NEYDTKNPVYR
-513 VDSDKIKCLNCLES
+513 VDSDKIRCLNCLES

-567 KSTEERITATKKVKL
+567 KSTEERIAATKKVKL
-582 DSIKKE
+582 DSVKKE
-588 VINEMNNS
+588 VINEINNS
-596 KKK
+596 KK

>member
-33 RSLSPDGRDEI
+33 RSLSADGRDEI

-64 QVVGLSEIEEVIS
+64 QVVGLTEIEEVIS

-115 NGMLGGIAS
+115 NGMLGGVMA
-124 GIGHYLNIDA
+124 GLGHYLGIDT
-134 LWIRILFIISPWIT
+134 LWLRIIMVILFFG
-148 FGTSLVIYIILWILI
+148 FGTGLFVYIVLWILV
-163 PEAKTTTQ
+163 PEAVTTTQ

-179 INISNIEKKVKEGI
+179 ITISNIEEKVKEGFDAI
-193 DEISEKIGSIDHQK
+193 TPKSSNIDHEK
-207 IANNAKNGAEQ
+207 IANTAKSGATR
-218 IGSILREILSS
+218 IGSTIEEVITT
-229 FFNIFGKIIGAFL
+229 IFKVFAKIIGAFI
-242 VLISSFSLLGICIIG
+242 VFFSGMGLLAII
-257 IVMMFSSSMP
+257 ILSIIMIFSSTMP
-267 ENYILNHIQQTPFG
+267 DNYILNNIQTPIG
-281 LETPLWSQGILFI
+281 LETPLWAQGMLLLLGF
-294 LVVGIPIF
+294 GIPLF
-302 FILILGLKLLINNL
+302 FLLILGLKLIVNNL
-316 KSIGNIAKYT
+316 RSIGNYVKYS
-326 LLATWVIALGITI
+326 LLAVWLIAVGIII

-344 EATQLAFEGKS
+344 EASQLAFEGKS
-355 VQKEVIAIAPT
+355 VQKEVITIAPT

-375 NDFYSKSIYR
+375 NDFYSKNNYR

-392 QDEGDN
+392 QDEADN

-404 NVSIEIKYTDEAN
+404 NVSIEVKYTDEAT
-417 PYILI
+417 PYMLI

-438 EKIKYNYKIEGN
+438 EKIKYEYKIEGN

-487 SYSNYDRSDYDFFDE
+487 SFSNFDRSDYGFFDE
-502 NEYDTKNPVYQ
+502 NEYDTKNPVYR
-513 VDSDKIKCLNCLES
+513 VDADKVRCLNCLAE
-527 ESNNDLSIEIET
+527 ENRENNGIENE
-539 DDTSAS
+539 DSSAT
-545 IYYDENGVLVKK
+545 IYYDENGVL
-557 VVNKEENGVV
+557 
-567 KSTEERITATKKVKL
+567 
-582 DSIKKE
+582 IKKE
-588 VINEMNNS
+588 VKVNETDSS
-596 KKK
+596 KTKEIITIKTK

>member
-58 RLKNDK
+58 RIQNEK
-64 QVVGLSEIEEVIS
+64 QVIGLAEIDTVIG

-87 DDEKSTYQSSSSST
+87 DDEKSTYQSSSSSST

-115 NGMLGGIAS
+115 NGMLGGVMA
-124 GIGHYLNIDA
+124 GLGHYLGIDT
-134 LWIRILFIISPWIT
+134 LWLRIIMVILFFG
-148 FGTSLVIYIILWILI
+148 FGTGLFVYIVLWILV
-163 PEAKTTTQ
+163 PEAVTTTQ

-179 INISNIEKKVKEGI
+179 ITISNIEKKVKEGFDDI
-193 DEISEKIGSIDHQK
+193 TSKFSNIDHEK
-207 IANNAKNGAEQ
+207 IANTAKSGATR
-218 IGSILREILSS
+218 IGSTIEEVITT
-229 FFNIFGKIIGAFL
+229 IFKVFAKIIGAFI
-242 VLISSFSLLGICIIG
+242 VFFSGIGLLGIIITS
-257 IVMMFSSSMP
+257 IIMIFSSTMP
-267 ENYILNHIQQTPFG
+267 DNYILNHINTPIG
-281 LETPLWSQGILFI
+281 LETPLWAQGMLLLLGF
-294 LVVGIPIF
+294 GIPLF
-302 FILILGLKLLINNL
+302 FLLILGLKLMVNNL
-316 KSIGNIAKYT
+316 RSIGNYVKYS
-326 LLATWVIALGITI
+326 LLAVWLIAVGIII

-344 EATQLAFEGKS
+344 EASQLAFDGKS
-355 VQKEVIAIAPT
+355 VQKEVITIAPT

-375 NDFYSKSIYR
+375 NDFYSKSNYR
-385 DHDFKIT
+385 NHDFKIT

-404 NVSIEIKYTDEAN
+404 NVSIEIKYTDEAT
-417 PYILI
+417 PYMLI

-502 NEYDTKNPVYQ
+502 NEYDTKNPVYR
-513 VDSDKIKCLNCLES
+513 VDSDKIRCLNCLES

-557 VVNKEENGVV
+557 VINKEENGLV

-588 VINEMNNS
+588 VLNEINNS